1 LRPEVARVSRPVETG
16 LLVVTVFTGRETR
29 ATPATPSEPSSFP
42 TRWVEGV
49 MLRIENF
56 APLGADP
63 SVREAGQDRFEVTA
77 VHPASRAKGGQK

>member
-1 LRPEVARVSRPVETG
+1 VPLP
-16 LLVVTVFTGRETR
+16 
-29 ATPATPSEPSSFP
+29 
-42 TRWVEGV
+42 RWVEGV

-63 SVREAGQDRFEVTA
+63 SVREAGQDRFATPA